1 MQRRA
6 WDYPIIVPSTA
17 FYSPPPMCLASHPYQ
32 RLLLLLCLGLSIR
45 WGLALRKAQSLEIH
59 GQCNYR
65 RHPNGS
71 TSCQLLTFNC
81 NHLSS
86 ELFYISLHLIS
97 FHCESIP
104 VSLFHFFIWL
114 WDFISFH
121 KMKCFILWNEIKSCN
136 FNEDQFGTLQPIS
149 LNFMS
154 SHSFLLFSLL
164 IFFLFCFCF
173 FSISFNQFL
182 LQSRCFTSFPDFNE
196 YYFCKIWSI
205 SPQKPTPHSQSLLC
219 PYLSSCHNPCAGH
232 LSKRLLLLLCL
243 GVGLKKTTKPRA
255 PATKGMPRE
264 PSTAPTLLPYPR
276 FFTDLCS

>member
-1 MQRRA
+1 MQSRA

-104 VSLFHFFIWL
+104 VSLFHFFLWL

-121 KMKCFILWNEIKSCN
+121 KMKCFILWNKIKSCN

-164 IFFLFCFCF
+164 IFFCFVFGFLAFHLINF
-173 FSISFNQFL
+173 FSSLVVSLHSLISMSIIFARFDQFHHKNQHPTPKACSVHTFL
-182 LQSRCFTSFPDFNE
+182 LVTTHVLGTSAKGCF
-196 YYFCKIWSI
+196 Y
-205 SPQKPTPHSQSLLC
+205 
-219 PYLSSCHNPCAGH
+219 
-232 LSKRLLLLLCL
+232 
-243 GVGLKKTTKPRA
+243 
-255 PATKGMPRE
+255 
-264 PSTAPTLLPYPR
+264 
-276 FFTDLCS
+276 CSA